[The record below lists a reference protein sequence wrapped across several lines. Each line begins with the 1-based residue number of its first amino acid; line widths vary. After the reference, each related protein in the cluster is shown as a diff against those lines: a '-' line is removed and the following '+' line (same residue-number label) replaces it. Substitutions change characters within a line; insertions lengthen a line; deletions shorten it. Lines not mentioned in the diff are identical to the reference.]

1 MKLNT
6 KTITR
11 LTLRI
16 YDCEFRSK
24 LDDLLSKTNMTQQ
37 DFFMMLIREGYNN
50 VYPRYTS
57 GPSVNVN
64 FKKED
69 DERLIESF
77 NDLKELILASYQVEQ
92 RKLTDLNLTNKD
104 LLNLLSCV
112 YRMLLDGYSLDTQ
125 LEIESGKFD
134 SLPIRFK
141 KNRNVN

>member
-6 KTITR
+6 KTVTR

-16 YDCEFRSK
+16 YDSEFKSK
-24 LDDLLSKTNMTQQ
+24 LEELLSKTNMTQQ

-50 VYPRYTS
+50 VYPRYAS
-57 GPSVNVN
+57 VPRVNVN
-64 FKKED
+64 LEKED
-69 DERLIESF
+69 DRKLIESF
-77 NDLKELILASYQVEQ
+77 NDLKDLILASYQVEQ

-112 YRMLLDGYSLDTQ
+112 YRMLLDSYSLDTQ

>member
-6 KTITR
+6 KIVTR
-11 LTLRI
+11 VTLRI
-16 YDCEFRSK
+16 YDPEFGSS
-24 LDDLLSKTNMTQQ
+24 LDELLSKTKMTQQ

-50 VYPRYTS
+50 VYPRYANV
-57 GPSVNVN
+57 PLVNVN
-64 FKKED
+64 LKEKD

-77 NDLKELILASYQVEQ
+77 NDLKDLILSSYQVEQ
-92 RKLTDLNLTNKD
+92 RKLADLNVSNKD
-104 LLNLLSCV
+104 LLNLTSCI

-134 SLPIRFK
+134 TLPIRFK

>member
-6 KTITR
+6 KIVTR

-16 YDCEFRSK
+16 YDPEFGTS
-24 LDDLLSKTNMTQQ
+24 LEELLSKTKMTQQ

-50 VYPRYTS
+50 VYPRYANT
-57 GPSVNVN
+57 PIVNVN
-64 FKKED
+64 LKED
-69 DERLIESF
+69 DERLIKSF
-77 NDLKELILASYQVEQ
+77 EDLKNLILSSYQVEQ
-92 RKLTDLNLTNKD
+92 RKLTDLNVSNKD
-104 LLNLLSCV
+104 LLNLTSCI

>member
-50 VYPRYTS
+50 VYPRYMS
-57 GPSVNVN
+57 VPSVNVN
-64 FKKED
+64 LKKED

-112 YRMLLDGYSLDTQ
+112 YRMLLDSYSLDTQ

>member
-50 VYPRYTS
+50 VYPRYMS
-57 GPSVNVN
+57 VPSVNVN
-64 FKKED
+64 LEKED
-69 DERLIESF
+69 EERLIESF

-112 YRMLLDGYSLDTQ
+112 YRMLLDSYSLDTQ

>member
-6 KTITR
+6 KIVTR
-11 LTLRI
+11 VTLRI
-16 YDCEFRSK
+16 YDPEFGSS
-24 LDDLLSKTNMTQQ
+24 LDELLSKTKMTQQ

-50 VYPRYTS
+50 VYPRYANV
-57 GPSVNVN
+57 PLVNVN
-64 FKKED
+64 LKKED

-77 NDLKELILASYQVEQ
+77 NDLKDLILSSYQVEQ
-92 RKLTDLNLTNKD
+92 RKLTDLNVSNKD
-104 LLNLLSCV
+104 LLNLTSCI